1 MIRNWRWFISKRLR
15 EAVEDRK
22 QIIKLLAA
30 QRDLIKPAK
39 IDELEQALSELN
51 EQCRGP
57 IDKEALQDARK
68 NALDSADRVLIPYPD
83 AGWRDWVEMFLVVA
97 ALVLAFRTFF
107 FQPFKIP
114 TGSMQPT
121 LYGITVENLMDREV
135 SKNVT
140 GRVEEGMFVVDDDFF
155 LRTYEDKPISA
166 SYNGRKK
173 LASLQGHTVTFK
185 DGQKVT
191 ISKVLVSNRA
201 KLEPSMK
208 TKFIEDQPFTISFEK
223 WPDKLGYAIEK
234 LRGYSYHSM
243 KAEGNWRLEKINE
256 PKTIVPFISK
266 QVLVFRDTDSGETIS
281 RTAWFPPL
289 DSYQKPVLHEHAN
302 TDKEYKRD
310 DYIYKLRVKTGDH
323 LFVNRVTYNFRQ
335 PRRGDITVFTIKR
348 IDTSEGKNDPHFRGV
363 PEKDTFYIKRLV
375 GLGGEEIKIGPDR
388 HVRINGRRLN
398 SADRGFEFI
407 YSHDKNLIDN
417 KWSPIHDPIISTY
430 SGHDRDGLLTKGNTF
445 TIPPSHY
452 LFFGDNTMNSLD
464 SRSWG
469 ALPKTN
475 VIGHASFVYWPP
487 LSPRFGWS
495 HR

>member
-1 MIRNWRWFISKRLR
+1 MMKNWRWFISKRLR

-39 IDELEQALSELN
+39 IDELEQALSELD

-57 IDKEALQDARK
+57 VDKESLLDARK

-121 LYGITVENLMDREV
+121 LYGITVENLMYQVAE
-135 SKNVT
+135 NVT
-140 GRVEEGMFVVDDDFF
+140 GRVEEGIFIVKSVEEGKEVDDFF
-155 LRTYEDKPISA
+155 MQTDKD
-166 SYNGRKK
+166 GRKK

-191 ISKVLVSNRA
+191 ISKVLLSNRA
-201 KLEPSMK
+201 KLEPSSMK
-208 TKFIEDQPFTISFEK
+208 TKSIKNQPFTISFEK

-243 KAEGNWRLEKINE
+243 KAEGNWRLVEIQE

-289 DSYQKPVLHEHAN
+289 DSHQKSVLY
-302 TDKEYKRD
+302 EYPGTGKKYKKD
-310 DYIYKLRVKTGDH
+310 DYIYRLRVKTGDH
-323 LFVNRVTYNFRQ
+323 LFVNRVTYNFRH
-335 PRRGDITVFTIKR
+335 PRRGDITVFTIKYA
-348 IDTSEGKNDPHFRGV
+348 DTSDKDGGV

-375 GLGGEEIKIGPDR
+375 GLGGEEISIGSDR
-388 HVRINGRRLN
+388 HLRVQAWL
-398 SADRGFEFI
+398 
-407 YSHDKNLIDN
+407 YC
-417 KWSPIHDPIISTY
+417 
-430 SGHDRDGLLTKGNTF
+430 
-445 TIPPSHY
+445 
-452 LFFGDNTMNSLD
+452 
-464 SRSWG
+464 
-469 ALPKTN
+469 
-475 VIGHASFVYWPP
+475 
-487 LSPRFGWS
+487 
-495 HR
+495 